1 MLIISIINS
10 SEKIIDIEVLVLK
23 KLKKLLPGLVIC
35 LIIGIISEVLGK
47 KFSTVG
53 AATFAIFIGIFVG
66 NTMFKGK
73 KYDDGTKFAE
83 KDLLNY
89 SIVLMGANINLSEIL
104 GLGFNGLIFIVLQM
118 TLTIIAAYWIGRK
131 LKFNEKYCLLM
142 ASGNAV
148 CGSSAIGATAPVI
161 KASDSDKV
169 ISITIVNVIGTI
181 LMILLP
187 AITLALY
194 NHETLHTSAMMGG
207 ILQSVGQVIGSAKFV
222 SDDVVKLA
230 TVFKIIRIILL
241 VAVVIIFEKIELDK
255 EEKQDQAMEEVAV
268 EKKRK
273 FNIPWFITGFFI
285 ICVLYT
291 VGFVPQS
298 ISKIFKWISG
308 NFEIIALAG
317 IGMRVKIGDLVKEG
331 PLAML
336 YGGAVGVCQIIFAIV
351 LISIFI

>member
-1 MLIISIINS
+1 MKKVIN
-10 SEKIIDIEVLVLK
+10 I
-23 KLKKLLPGLVIC
+23 LPGIVIC

-53 AATFAIFIGIFVG
+53 AATFAIFIGIVAG
-66 NTMFKGK
+66 NTIFKSK
-73 KYDDGTKFAE
+73 KYDEGTKFAE

-89 SIVLMGANINLSEIL
+89 SIVLMGANLNLAEIM
-104 GLGFNGLIFIVLQM
+104 GLGFNGLLFIVLQM
-118 TLTIIAAYWIGRK
+118 TLTIVTTYWIGRK

-148 CGSSAIGATAPVI
+148 CGSSAIGATAPVV
-161 KASDSDKV
+161 KANDSDKV
-169 ISITIVNVIGTI
+169 IAITIVNVIGTI

-187 AITLALY
+187 FITAALY
-194 NHETLHTSAMMGG
+194 NNETLHTSAMMGG

-222 SDDVVKLA
+222 SDDVVNLA

-241 VAVVIIFEKIELDK
+241 VVVVLVFEKVDLTAD
-255 EEKQDQAMEEVAV
+255 EVPHENDEV
-268 EKKRK
+268 IHIDKKRRV
-273 FNIPWFITGFFI
+273 NIPWFITGFFI

-291 VGFVPQS
+291 VGFIPQS
-298 ISKIFKWISG
+298 ISKLFKWISS

-317 IGMRVKIGDLVKEG
+317 IGMRVKISDLVKEG

-336 YGGAVGVCQIIFAIV
+336 YGGTVGICQIVFAII
-351 LISIFI
+351 LISIFF